1 MKVLNSID
9 AYFGLMTSIIKLFI
23 LYLLTKWYGVSG
35 YIFLFLFLRIYYI
48 IINKIYNLANLSFV
62 DQINILKEIFI
73 SNIRTKEAIILNNN
87 YFEKLLKDMTE
98 YNFSEPNKLFRKFIY
113 KWNNIYWIKLNKLD
127 KEKLIIR
134 GDNLDDKINKK
145 INIKKDPIS
154 QIFILNKGQEVNK
167 VVYKYSYLIDEIYA
181 EQFMKLILGSHFK
194 NINEPSKIV
203 VLIFEFIVFP
213 IQIFLEIIIII
224 IFYIKN

>member
-62 DQINILKEIFI
+62 DQINILKEIFT
-73 SNIRTKEAIILNNN
+73 SNIRTKEAIIFNNN

-98 YNFSEPNKLFRKFIY
+98 YVFPKPNKLFRKFIY

-127 KEKLIIR
+127 IEKTIIR

-167 VVYKYSYLIDEIYA
+167 VIYKYSYLIDEIYA

-203 VLIFEFIVFP
+203 DLIFEFIVFP